1 MPRSKTVARDDAEVA
16 NTCARLH
23 CSLEIATTKA
33 RREDIATTT
42 ARREQTG
49 GRDGADDAA
58 AGARDAATAGARDNT
73 AAGAR
78 DAAAAPKCAGK
89 QARSISRTVK
99 DAATFASFTLIALLL
114 CIVVFPLR
122 FICGKKYLKNSLSIM
137 NNWSARLD
145 SSAGFLS

>member
-1 MPRSKTVARDDAEVA
+1 MAR
-16 NTCARLH
+16 H
-23 CSLEIATTKA
+23 K
-33 RREDIATTT
+33 
-42 ARREQTG
+42 QTG
-49 GRDGADDAA
+49 GRDGADDAV
-58 AGARDAATAGARDNT
+58 AGARDAATAGARDTT

-78 DAAAAPKCAGK
+78 DAAAAPKGAGK
-89 QARSISRTVK
+89 QAHSISRTVK